1 MARLLKIALDDF
13 TEPQDIN
20 NHKLTENDKATYDE
34 GKGVQDQVV
43 MTGPLSTVYTK
54 ALNLYFAKTE
64 IDGSDTDAPAEIV
77 PIESNGTTRT
87 IESNAVATES
97 AAIDTM
103 ISKNLADVL
112 DKKDASE
119 FVNSINVVPDSD
131 DIFVNPNTIVMG
143 TDAASVLKPETVEEV
158 QVMKDRCE
166 AGGKDFFVFV
176 GPDSE
181 GNDLMHD
188 IGVQIAT
195 GDSDENAFNAG
206 DQFKRAT
213 EAIYDRIGVEVV
225 YGFSDLSKRLRKASK
240 GV

>member
-1 MARLLKIALDDF
+1 MKEGMEMARLLKIALDDF

-20 NHKLTENDKATYDE
+20 NHKLTENDKATFDE

-43 MTGPLSTVYTK
+43 MTGPLSTIYTK

-64 IDGSDTDAPAEIV
+64 VDGSDTDAPADIV
-77 PIESNGTTRT
+77 P

-103 ISKNLADVL
+103 ISKNIADVM
-112 DKKDASE
+112 DKSGSDE
-119 FVNSINVVPDSD
+119 FLNSVTVIPDSD

-143 TDAASVLKPETVEEV
+143 TDASSVLKPETVEEV
-158 QVMKDRCE
+158 HVMKDRCE
-166 AGGKDFFVFV
+166 AGKKDFILFV
-176 GPDSE
+176 GPDAE

-188 IGVQIAT
+188 IGMQIAT
-195 GDSDENAFNAG
+195 GDDIDENAFNAG

-213 EAIYDRIGVEVV
+213 ETIYDRIGVEVV
-225 YGFSDLSKRLRKASK
+225 YGFHDLSKRLKRASK